1 MSESKLIELGYY
13 DPSAKIRLSAYA
25 NTVVLDPDK
34 KGSVICAIR
43 FGGYPEMVR
52 AMADAIYGGATIEA
66 TQNDM
71 VRKLQSKLKGYQR
84 QITHDG
90 VYAVATLMAAD
101 DAQEETLPQ
110 DECGLEDDRQ
120 KGDEEAALQKP
131 AQPRKCYIFCP
142 EGDRARLFE
151 ELDHKTAAP
160 LIPAFQDYVLTSL
173 QNRGDLRQLE
183 VVSQKERI
191 DAWVLTLKPEDKNV
205 VEVLEEGL
213 KTGDIQIPGAV
224 PGFSDG
230 FEEVNNVTGYLN
242 TFGVTVADRIR
253 NQFMPLFDPAS
264 EPLSDE
270 VLTINDFITQH
281 AGYSLYD
288 AQLAVAEAVKRQLER
303 KRAALIIAECGSGK
317 TKIGSTALGALHG
330 LWASQK
336 KKGTEKSF
344 NIIMCPSHVTKKWV
358 REIGET
364 LPDTYAMVVRNI
376 TDLNRLYAMYEQG
389 DKSVYA
395 VFSKERARDGYMRS
409 PAVRWNRRRRAFLC
423 PDCDAVIE
431 MDISEDG
438 ISYTVPADQFF
449 FRKENRVNH
458 VCSHCGTPLWSAV
471 NPSKRTEWV
480 KIGEYGWVHRYGAAA
495 HLKRTKNEKVIN
507 QLMKIAEDPDG
518 YYPVRGAQRRY
529 PLSTYIKKKLRGK
542 ISGFL
547 CDELHEYNNASGQG
561 DAMAELYGVSKL
573 FVGMTAT
580 LINGYSSGIF
590 HLLYRIV
597 PGLMLKDDKRY
608 RKPGDFDAE
617 YGVVEN
623 TYEIEDAEYNSNR
636 RANKRKTK
644 SRLLPGVSPLVFS
657 RFLLEYAAFLS
668 LTDMNKDLP
677 SYEEIPIALE
687 MPENVRK
694 AYEKAENI
702 LQKIL
707 RSGTGIAQKILSA
720 YLNLLTVYPDQ
731 PYDQPEIVHPI
742 DGSTL
747 VEPENCGDFSTLLP
761 KEEAILNLVQQ
772 KVEDDERVLI
782 YTSWTRTDSQQK
794 LLKLLRENGYRTEI
808 LTKQIPTEKREEW
821 VDKRVK
827 SGLQVLITNPRCVE
841 TGLDLNAFTT
851 IIYYSMGYNL
861 FTLRQAS
868 RRSWRINQ
876 TAPKVEVYM
885 FYYAN
890 TMQAKAM
897 KLMASKLAVAGIIEG
912 TFSEEGLA
920 AMSDVKD
927 LTSQMAKELAA
938 GIRDNVEDI
947 AAAFK
952 KMAIINPN
960 RKKNVQ
966 EETNVES
973 SSAPE
978 VVSEPRESSVRT
990 AQAAAIWERY
1000 EGLLARTNEEKKKR
1014 KSKVA
1019 EVDEN
1024 QLSIF
1029 DFAA

>member
-25 NTVVLDPDK
+25 DTVVLDPDK

-66 TQNDM
+66 TQNGM

-101 DAQEETLPQ
+101 DAQEETSLQ
-110 DECGLEDDRQ
+110 DEDGPEDDRQ
-120 KGDEEAALQKP
+120 KGDEEAAPQKP
-131 AQPRKCYIFCP
+131 TQPRKCYIFCP

-230 FEEVNNVTGYLN
+230 FENVTNVTEYLN
-242 TFGVTVADRIR
+242 AFGVTVADRIR

-270 VLTINDFITQH
+270 VLAINDFITQH

-336 KKGTEKSF
+336 KKDTGKSF

-364 LPDTYAMVVRNI
+364 LPDTYAMVVHSI

-395 VFSKERARDGYMRS
+395 VFSKERARDGYMRY

-449 FRKENRVNH
+449 FLKENKLNH
-458 VCSHCGTPLWSAV
+458 KCLHCGVPLWSAV
-471 NPSKRTEWV
+471 NPSKQTEWV
-480 KIGEYGWVHRYGAAA
+480 KIGEYGWVHRCGAAA
-495 HLKRTKNEKVIN
+495 HLKRTKNEKIVD
-507 QLMKIAEDPDG
+507 QLMEIAQDPGG
-518 YYPVRGAQRRY
+518 YYPVHGAQRRY

-561 DAMAELYGVSKL
+561 DAMAELYGTAKL

-597 PGLMLKDDKRY
+597 PGLMLRDDKLY
-608 RKPGDFDAE
+608 RKPRDFDAE

-623 TYEIEDAEYNSNR
+623 TYD
-636 RANKRKTK
+636 
-644 SRLLPGVSPLVFS
+644 
-657 RFLLEYAAFLS
+657 
-668 LTDMNKDLP
+668 
-677 SYEEIPIALE
+677 
-687 MPENVRK
+687 
-694 AYEKAENI
+694 
-702 LQKIL
+702 
-707 RSGTGIAQKILSA
+707 
-720 YLNLLTVYPDQ
+720 
-731 PYDQPEIVHPI
+731 
-742 DGSTL
+742 
-747 VEPENCGDFSTLLP
+747 
-761 KEEAILNLVQQ
+761 
-772 KVEDDERVLI
+772 
-782 YTSWTRTDSQQK
+782 
-794 LLKLLRENGYRTEI
+794 
-808 LTKQIPTEKREEW
+808 
-821 VDKRVK
+821 
-827 SGLQVLITNPRCVE
+827 
-841 TGLDLNAFTT
+841 
-851 IIYYSMGYNL
+851 
-861 FTLRQAS
+861 
-868 RRSWRINQ
+868 
-876 TAPKVEVYM
+876 
-885 FYYAN
+885 
-890 TMQAKAM
+890 
-897 KLMASKLAVAGIIEG
+897 
-912 TFSEEGLA
+912 
-920 AMSDVKD
+920 
-927 LTSQMAKELAA
+927 
-938 GIRDNVEDI
+938 
-947 AAAFK
+947 
-952 KMAIINPN
+952 
-960 RKKNVQ
+960 
-966 EETNVES
+966 
-973 SSAPE
+973 
-978 VVSEPRESSVRT
+978 
-990 AQAAAIWERY
+990 
-1000 EGLLARTNEEKKKR
+1000 
-1014 KSKVA
+1014 
-1019 EVDEN
+1019 
-1024 QLSIF
+1024 
-1029 DFAA
+1029 